1 MRVDP
6 LRDYATKMKRV
17 RVSDTLANRVR
28 TEARAERLVSE
39 SVPRRTLSSEP
50 TRRRAP
56 RATEPT
62 TQGSKRCLAH
72 RATPWHRLRML
83 PQVAAAV
90 CLVVIATGVAFASGT
105 ISLSNMPFLD
115 DGSGDAPNSFDLA
128 YAAGNPDGEQGAP
141 VTLHDDLGGGGS
153 SGAYYDPDT
162 GLFSSWGDWAGY
174 KYGFNLSCTGSNIK
188 SVSYQIEG
196 EHTYFETIDMDITQ
210 EEIDSGNTAAFLYT
224 KEVSFDYGNQESITD
239 ERIVSIYLGY
249 PVPDDVK
256 HTYARLEAGDQ
267 DPRLFYE
274 YSVSLDKAAAQTLA
288 KARLVLTA
296 TFNDGSTETKTY
308 VIQPVEDFDQ
318 KCAAFWE
325 ERYEWS
331 QKHGQE
337 NPSGDTPSAESPEEP
352 QLYTITEVA

>member
-28 TEARAERLVSE
+28 AEARAERLVSE
-39 SVPRRTLSSEP
+39 SVSRRTMSSEP

-56 RATEPT
+56 RATQPT
-62 TQGSKRCLAH
+62 TQGGKRSLAH
-72 RATPWHRLRML
+72 RATSLRRLRML

-90 CLVVIATGVAFASGT
+90 CLVVIATGVAFASGN

-115 DGSGDAPNSFDLA
+115 GESGDTP
-128 YAAGNPDGEQGAP
+128 GGEQETS
-141 VTLHDDLGGGGS
+141 VTLNDDFGWGGS

-162 GLFSSWGDWAGY
+162 GRFTSWGDWAGY
-174 KYGFNLSCTGSNIK
+174 KYGFKLSCTGSNIQ
-188 SVSYQIEG
+188 SVSYRIEG
-196 EHTYFETIDMDITQ
+196 EHTYFETIDMEKAKRSSTP
-210 EEIDSGNTAAFLYT
+210 EEIDSGDTAAFLYT
-224 KEVSFDYGNQESITD
+224 KEVSFDYDSQESITE
-239 ERIVSIYLGY
+239 ERTVSIYLGY

-256 HTYARLEAGDQ
+256 SIYAQHDAGNWNSHQ
-267 DPRLFYE
+267 FYE
-274 YSVSLDKAAAQTLA
+274 CGISLDKAAAQTLA

-325 ERYEWS
+325 ERHEWS
-331 QKHGQE
+331 QKYEQE
-337 NPSGDTPSAESPEEP
+337 SSSDDTPPAESPEEP
-352 QLYTITEVA
+352 QLYTITEVS

>member
-50 TRRRAP
+50 TRRWAP

-62 TQGSKRCLAH
+62 TQGSKKCLAH

-115 DGSGDAPNSFDLA
+115 D
-128 YAAGNPDGEQGAP
+128 EQETS
-141 VTLHDDLGGGGS
+141 VTLNDDFGWGGS

-162 GLFSSWGDWAGY
+162 GGFTSWGDWAGY
-174 KYGFNLSCTGSNIK
+174 KYGFKLSCTGSNIQ
-188 SVSYQIEG
+188 SVSYRIEG
-196 EHTYFETIDMDITQ
+196 EHTYFETIDMEKAKRSSTP

-224 KEVSFDYGNQESITD
+224 KEVSFDYGSQESITE

-256 HTYARLEAGDQ
+256 SIYAQHDAGNWNSHQ
-267 DPRLFYE
+267 FYE
-274 YSVSLDKAAAQTLA
+274 CGISLDKAAAQTLA

-296 TFNDGSTETKTY
+296 TLNDGSTETKTY

-318 KCAAFWE
+318 KCTAYWE
-325 ERYEWS
+325 ASYEWS
-331 QKHGQE
+331 QKYGQE
-337 NPSGDTPSAESPEEP
+337 NSSDDTPPTESPEEL
-352 QLYTITEVA
+352 QLYTIAEVA